1 MANPLS
7 YLYSGPA
14 YRCDGCGS
22 VHTHEGSALS
32 CRNSPMSKCG
42 VTELGSHSESEVDIG
57 LIPCWYLEE
66 AGQLRLF

>member
-7 YLYSGPA
+7 YLYSVPA

-22 VHTHEGSALS
+22 VHAHEGSALS
-32 CRNSPMSKCG
+32 CCNSSMTECG
-42 VTELGSHSESEVDIG
+42 VTELGSQSDSEVDIG
-57 LIPCWYLEE
+57 MVPCWYLEE